1 LELGRHGECRDHQ
14 FNLWGRNCI
23 LSFGSFHIH
32 SCALDIIC
40 DQWDHSWEM
49 VIIFLLV
56 VHSWDFNIADKTP
69 MSIGESHVLGLIT
82 A

>member
-1 LELGRHGECRDHQ
+1 MVNVEII
-14 FNLWGRNCI
+14 NLILLSRSCI

-32 SCALDIIC
+32 SCDLNIILDN
-40 DQWDHSWEM
+40 WEHSWEM

-56 VHSWDFNIADKTP
+56 FHSWDLNIADKTP
-69 MSIGESHVLGLIT
+69 VSIGKSHVLGLIT